1 MTQVNFE
8 IEKYQEVY
16 KTQILKVWEKA
27 VLATHDFLQPQDF
40 KEIKNFL
47 EQFDFNSLEVYCLM
61 QGQVVIGFIAVDAKK
76 VEMLFIDSDYFGIG
90 LGKSLLDF
98 AITVL
103 EADRVDVNEQ
113 NTDAVGFYKKMGFIV
128 YERTDKDDQGRAYP
142 LLRMKLPTSS

>member
-16 KTQILKVWEKA
+16 KTQILRVWEKA

-40 KEIKNFL
+40 QEIKIFL

-61 QGQVVIGFIAVDAKK
+61 QGQVVIGFIAVDGKK

-142 LLRMKLPTSS
+142 LLRMKLSTSS